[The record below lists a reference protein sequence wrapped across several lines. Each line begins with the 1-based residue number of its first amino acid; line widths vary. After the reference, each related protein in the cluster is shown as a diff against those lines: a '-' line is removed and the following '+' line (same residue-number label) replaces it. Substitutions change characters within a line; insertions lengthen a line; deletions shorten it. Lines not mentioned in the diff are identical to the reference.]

1 MLSKNLGK
9 IIVSCAVIVWAA
21 MHLVPFKDIPFEEYI
36 QDRATAQQEA
46 FASVLDTAQERVNSG
61 EAPSLFIAL
70 KQLGEQQR
78 IDYAPYFPDLN
89 LADIK
94 NLNKRNDIL
103 LNHLLREG
111 QSRIRQGLDLQG
123 GTAFTLEVDKS
134 ALAGKE
140 DYQKAAQMDK
150 AIQIMQQRVNGLGVA
165 EPLIR
170 AKGANQI
177 EIQLPGLKT
186 KDNPDAINALK
197 KPAKLEFR
205 MVHDKLFPGQ
215 LPASQYPIGYEVM
228 TLERI
233 DNNTGEI
240 HEIPLFVKKIPE
252 LTGEAVKEAFVSTNT
267 YGAYEIIL
275 TMTNQGTER
284 FARITRDN
292 INRQLAIVLDGN
304 IYSAPRINTEI
315 PNGRSSISGDFTQ
328 RDALELANVLNNPLE
343 FELKLQ
349 EVYEVGPS
357 LAADARDS
365 SINAACLGAGLV
377 VLFMF
382 LYYLGAGVVA
392 IISVFI
398 NILMVLGILG
408 SIGATMTLPGVAAL
422 VLTVGMAVDANILI
436 FERIREELKAGKALK
451 TALATGYEKA
461 FSTVIDANVT
471 TLLTAAILIWLGTGP
486 VKGFGVTL
494 SIGIGASMFCALVVS
509 RLLLELLVETGVMK
523 KMIPFTLFKETHINF
538 LGYRKI
544 AFAASALVLLLGIGA
559 VTMKGSK
566 IYGIDFLG
574 GEEISLKL
582 TQKIP
587 TTDIESLAV
596 EKDLGE
602 VIPVYHTLVK
612 DGVELLKV
620 QTEQGRGATVF
631 TAMQEAF
638 PQANLELV
646 GENSIG
652 AAVSDS
658 LKWNALWSITAGL
671 LGILL
676 YVAFRFEMSYGI
688 GAVVSTLHDIVV
700 TVGVFVLLGGQ
711 FTAPMVAAILMIIG
725 YSINDTIVV
734 FDRIREELLIHPT
747 LSLGKIINVA
757 VNRTLSRTLLT
768 SITTFL
774 AAISL
779 YLFGAGQIDDFAL
792 VFMIGIVTGTFSS
805 IFIAS
810 PIFYWWHGG
819 DRHKIS
825 ATDLTPQYEW
835 EAASTKASR

>member
-1 MLSKNLGK
+1 MLRKNLGK
-9 IIVSCAVIVWAA
+9 IIASLAVIIGAVIN
-21 MHLVPFKDIPFEEYI
+21 LFPLQDIPFETYI
-36 QDRATAQQEA
+36 RTRATANQKA
-46 FASVLDTAQERVNSG
+46 FASVLEKAQTRVDDG
-61 EAPSLFIAL
+61 RAPSLFVAL
-70 KQLGEQQR
+70 EELGREQR
-78 IDYAPYFPDLN
+78 IDYAPYFPDIN
-89 LADIK
+89 LVDIK
-94 NLNKRNDIL
+94 NLEKRNAVL
-103 LNHLLREG
+103 LTHLLHEG
-111 QSRIRQGLDLQG
+111 QSKIRQGLDLQG
-123 GTAFTLEVDKS
+123 GTAFTLEIDKA

-140 DYQKAAQMDK
+140 ERQKTAQMDK

-165 EPLIR
+165 EPIIR
-170 AKGANQI
+170 AKGSSQI

-205 MVHDKLFPGQ
+205 MVHDKLLPGQ
-215 LPASQYPIGYEVM
+215 LPKSQYPVGYEVLVM
-228 TLERI
+228 QRM
-233 DNNTGEI
+233 DNVTGEI

-252 LTGEAVKEAFVSTNT
+252 LTGDSVKEAFASLNN
-267 YGAYEIIL
+267 YGGYEIIL
-275 TMTNQGTER
+275 TMTEKGTER
-284 FARITRDN
+284 FARITHDN
-292 INRQLAIVLDGN
+292 KGKQLAIVLDGKL
-304 IYSAPRINTEI
+304 YSAPTINVPI
-315 PNGRSSISGDFTQ
+315 PNGRASITGDFTQ

-349 EVYEVGPS
+349 EVNEIGPS

-365 SINAACLGAGLV
+365 SIKAAFLGAGLV
-377 VLFMF
+377 VLFML

-392 IISVFI
+392 IISVFV
-398 NILMVLGILG
+398 NIVIVLGVLG
-408 SIGATMTLPGVAAL
+408 MIGATMTLPGIAAL

-436 FERIREELKAGKALK
+436 FERIREELKAGKTLR
-451 TALATGYEKA
+451 TALDAGYEKA
-461 FSTVIDANVT
+461 FSTVVDANLT

-494 SIGIGASMFCALVVS
+494 AIGIGASMFCALVIS
-509 RLLLELLVETGVMK
+509 RLLLEFLVELGIMK
-523 KMIPFTLFKETHINF
+523 KMIPFTFFKETRIDF
-538 LGYRKI
+538 LSYRKM
-544 AFAASALVLLLGIGA
+544 AFAVSFLVLLLGVGSVA
-559 VTMKGSK
+559 MKGEK
-566 IYGIDFLG
+566 VYGIDFLG
-574 GEEISLKL
+574 GQELTLKL
-582 TQKIP
+582 TRKIP
-587 TTDIESLAV
+587 TTDIEVLAK
-596 EKDLGE
+596 EKNLGE

-612 DGVELLKV
+612 EGEELLKV
-620 QTEQGRGATVF
+620 QTEQGQGDAVLI
-631 TAMQEAF
+631 AMQMAF
-638 PQANLELV
+638 PEAHLELV

-658 LKWNALWSITAGL
+658 LKWNALLSIAAGL
-671 LGILL
+671 LGILV

-688 GAVVSTLHDIVV
+688 GAVVSTLHDILV
-700 TVGVFVLLGGQ
+700 TIGVFILLGGQ

-747 LSLGKIINVA
+747 LSLGKIINIA

-774 AAISL
+774 AAIAL

-819 DRHKIS
+819 DRNKIS
-825 ATDLTPQYEW
+825 SNDTAPQYEW
-835 EAASTKASR
+835 EAASSKASR